1 MTFGKMVDDTSIQSR
16 QHCWMN
22 ARHRILD
29 PRKRNDLSK
38 GLCAFGVMTK
48 VPRAGRVKTRLTP
61 PLTAQ
66 EAAVLNVCFLRDT
79 TAAIASIACEEH
91 ARGIAVYTPVG
102 AEAEYDVILPEEFE
116 LLPQRGDAFGERLAF
131 ATEDL
136 LSLGFESVCLLD
148 SDSPTVP
155 PRAFSQA
162 ARILSEQEDAVVLG
176 PSDDGGYYLI
186 GFKKLHYGLFEN
198 IQWST
203 ERVLE
208 QTIER
213 AQRSNL
219 KVHFLPAWYDVD
231 NSLTLRRLCRE
242 LLTVNKAASDAY
254 PAPVTREY
262 LEELL
267 RGEGRERIWPSE

>member
-1 MTFGKMVDDTSIQSR
+1 
-16 QHCWMN
+16 MN
-22 ARHRILD
+22 VSHRVLD
-29 PRKRNDLSK
+29 PHKRNDLTK
-38 GLCAFGVMTK
+38 GLCAFAVMTK

-66 EAAVLNVCFLRDT
+66 EAAALNICFLRDT
-79 TAAIASIACEEH
+79 TAAIASIAREDV

-102 AEAEYDVILPEEFE
+102 AEGAYDAILPEEFE
-116 LLPQRGDAFGERLAF
+116 LLPQRGDALGERLAF

-136 LSLGFESVCLLD
+136 LALGFESVCLLD

-155 PRAFSQA
+155 PRAFSEA
-162 ARILSEQEDAVVLG
+162 ARILSQQEDSVVLG

-186 GFKKLHYGLFEN
+186 GLKKLQCALFED

-213 AQRSNL
+213 AQKIDL
-219 KVHFLPAWYDVD
+219 EVHLLPAWYDVD
-231 NSLTLRRLCRE
+231 TGLTLRRLCRE
-242 LLTVNKAASDAY
+242 LFTFNGAASDAY

-267 RGEGRERIWPSE
+267 KGEGRDRIWPNE